1 MSCQKTNRYVT
12 LGLSLGL
19 FHLPFWLL
27 AICVRA
33 YKRKVGNLV
42 EVMVESVIVGVNVW
56 LLVMGE
62 REYEGN
68 DKAVIGFYLLLGFVS
83 LIFLVILADVVLS
96 SC

>member
-1 MSCQKTNRYVT
+1 
-12 LGLSLGL
+12 
-19 FHLPFWLL
+19 
-27 AICVRA
+27 
-33 YKRKVGNLV
+33 
-42 EVMVESVIVGVNVW
+42 VESVIVGVNVW